1 MQSAVRISSAAYRTA
16 IVTGGVFFAAGLTLA
31 ALGPSLPTLAARIG
45 VDIAALGG
53 LFTATSVG
61 VIIAQLGVVQAS
73 RRFDQRTIL
82 AVSVLLMGVG
92 GMAIAQGGALLALL
106 AAALLSGLG
115 FGGIVGTGNT
125 LVAQLFPARSAA
137 ALNGVNLFFGI
148 GAMVGPA
155 IAGAANA
162 RFNAPQLA
170 LWVGAGLMVAL
181 APVVILGAAA
191 QGIGGAAST
200 GGVRVVAPPRSWLFG
215 LMLLVY
221 TGTEIGFGAW
231 LTLYMVSSAGLD
243 LVSAALVV
251 SGFWLALTSGRALAA
266 TLGGQLS
273 VHGLL
278 KLCLV
283 ILLLG
288 TVLITLSIGNLVITC
303 IGVLLFGLSCGP
315 IFPTVIALVSSSTPG
330 NAATSM
336 VLAMGN
342 SGGLL
347 VPALIGLLLT
357 RYGPPAVAGLLVLAA
372 LLMIGLGAAAM
383 RPSPG
388 ASNQSPPARLPQG

>member
-1 MQSAVRISSAAYRTA
+1 MQSALRVSSAAYRTA
-16 IVTGGVFFAAGLTLA
+16 IVTCGVFFAAGLTLA
-31 ALGPSLPTLAARIG
+31 ALGPSLPILALRIG

-61 VIIAQLGVVQAS
+61 VIIAQLGVVRAG

-82 AVSVLLMGVG
+82 AASVLLMGVG
-92 GMAIAQGGALLALL
+92 GMAIAQGGALSTLF

-115 FGGIVGTGNT
+115 FGGVVATGNT
-125 LVAQLFPARSAA
+125 LVARLFPGRSAA
-137 ALNGVNLFFGI
+137 ALNGINLFFGV

-170 LWVGAGLMVAL
+170 LWVGGGLMAAL
-181 APVVILGAAA
+181 APVVLGAAA
-191 QGIGGAAST
+191 RSVSGAAST
-200 GGVRVVAPPRSWLFG
+200 SGARVAAPPRSWLFG

-231 LTLYMVSSAGLD
+231 LTLYMVSSAALD

-266 TLGGQLS
+266 TLGGQIS
-273 VHGLL
+273 VYGLL
-278 KLCLV
+278 KLCL
-283 ILLLG
+283 IGLLLG
-288 TVLITLSIGNLVITC
+288 TILLTLSIGNLVITC

-330 NAATSM
+330 STATSM

-383 RPSPG
+383 RPSPES
-388 ASNQSPPARLPQG
+388 SNQSPPAPLPQG

>member
-1 MQSAVRISSAAYRTA
+1 MQSALRVSSAAYRTA
-16 IVTGGVFFAAGLTLA
+16 IVTCGVFFAAGLTLA
-31 ALGPSLPTLAARIG
+31 ALGPSLPILALRIG

-61 VIIAQLGVVQAS
+61 VIIAQLGVVRAG

-82 AVSVLLMGVG
+82 AASVLLMGVG
-92 GMAIAQGGALLALL
+92 GMAIAQGGALSTLF

-115 FGGIVGTGNT
+115 FGGVVATGNT
-125 LVAQLFPARSAA
+125 LVARLFPGRSAA
-137 ALNGVNLFFGI
+137 ALNGINLFFGV

-170 LWVGAGLMVAL
+170 LWVGGGLMAAL
-181 APVVILGAAA
+181 APVVLGAAA
-191 QGIGGAAST
+191 RSVSGAAST
-200 GGVRVVAPPRSWLFG
+200 SGARVAAPPRSWLFG

-231 LTLYMVSSAGLD
+231 LTLYMVSSAALD

-266 TLGGQLS
+266 TLGGQIS
-273 VHGLL
+273 VYGLL
-278 KLCLV
+278 KLCL
-283 ILLLG
+283 IGLLLG
-288 TVLITLSIGNLVITC
+288 TILLTLSIGNLVITC

-330 NAATSM
+330 STATSM

-383 RPSPG
+383 RPSLG
-388 ASNQSPPARLPQG
+388 SSNQSPPAPLPQG

>member
-1 MQSAVRISSAAYRTA
+1 MQSALRVSSAAYRTA
-16 IVTGGVFFAAGLTLA
+16 IVTCGVFFAAGLTLA
-31 ALGPSLPTLAARIG
+31 ALGPSLPILALRIG

-61 VIIAQLGVVQAS
+61 VIIAQLGVVRAG

-82 AVSVLLMGVG
+82 AASVLLMGVG
-92 GMAIAQGGALLALL
+92 GMAIAQGGALSTLF

-115 FGGIVGTGNT
+115 FGGVVATGNT
-125 LVAQLFPARSAA
+125 LVARLFPGRSAA
-137 ALNGVNLFFGI
+137 ALNGINLFFGV

-170 LWVGAGLMVAL
+170 LWVGGGLMAAL
-181 APVVILGAAA
+181 APVVLGAAA
-191 QGIGGAAST
+191 RSVSGAAST
-200 GGVRVVAPPRSWLFG
+200 SGARVAAPPRSWLFG

-231 LTLYMVSSAGLD
+231 LTLYMVSSAALD

-266 TLGGQLS
+266 TLGGQIS
-273 VHGLL
+273 VYGLL
-278 KLCLV
+278 KLCL
-283 ILLLG
+283 IGLLLG
-288 TVLITLSIGNLVITC
+288 TILLTLSIGNLVITC

-330 NAATSM
+330 STATSM

-388 ASNQSPPARLPQG
+388 SSNQSPPAPLPQG

>member
-1 MQSAVRISSAAYRTA
+1 MQSALRGSSAAYRTA
-16 IVTGGVFFAAGLTLA
+16 IVTCGVFFAAGLTLA
-31 ALGPSLPTLAARIG
+31 ALGPSLPILALRIG

-61 VIIAQLGVVQAS
+61 VIIAQLGVVRAG

-82 AVSVLLMGVG
+82 AASVLLMGVG
-92 GMAIAQGGALLALL
+92 GMAIAQGGALSTLF

-115 FGGIVGTGNT
+115 FGGVVATGNT
-125 LVAQLFPARSAA
+125 LVARLFPGRSAA
-137 ALNGVNLFFGI
+137 ALNGINLFFGV

-170 LWVGAGLMVAL
+170 LWVGGGLMAAL
-181 APVVILGAAA
+181 APVVLGAAA
-191 QGIGGAAST
+191 RSVSGAAST
-200 GGVRVVAPPRSWLFG
+200 SGARVAAPPRSWLFG

-231 LTLYMVSSAGLD
+231 LTLYMVSSAALD

-266 TLGGQLS
+266 TLGGQIS
-273 VHGLL
+273 VYGLL
-278 KLCLV
+278 KLCL
-283 ILLLG
+283 IGLLLG
-288 TVLITLSIGNLVITC
+288 TILLTLSIGNLVITC

-330 NAATSM
+330 STATSM

-388 ASNQSPPARLPQG
+388 SSNQSPPAPLPQG

>member
-1 MQSAVRISSAAYRTA
+1 MQSALRVSSAAYRTA
-16 IVTGGVFFAAGLTLA
+16 IVTCGVFFAAGLTLA
-31 ALGPSLPTLAARIG
+31 ALGPSLPILALRIG

-61 VIIAQLGVVQAS
+61 VIIAQLGVVRAG

-82 AVSVLLMGVG
+82 AASVLLMGVG
-92 GMAIAQGGALLALL
+92 GMAIAQGGALSTLF

-115 FGGIVGTGNT
+115 FGGVVATGNT
-125 LVAQLFPARSAA
+125 LVARLFPGRSAA
-137 ALNGVNLFFGI
+137 ALNGINLFFGV

-170 LWVGAGLMVAL
+170 LWVGGGLMAAL
-181 APVVILGAAA
+181 APVVLGAATRSVS
-191 QGIGGAAST
+191 GAAST
-200 GGVRVVAPPRSWLFG
+200 SGARVAAPPRSWLFG

-231 LTLYMVSSAGLD
+231 LTLYMVSSAALD

-266 TLGGQLS
+266 TLGGQIS
-273 VHGLL
+273 VYGLL
-278 KLCLV
+278 KLCL
-283 ILLLG
+283 IGLLLG
-288 TVLITLSIGNLVITC
+288 TILLTLSIGNLVITC

-330 NAATSM
+330 STATSM

-383 RPSPG
+383 RPSLG
-388 ASNQSPPARLPQG
+388 SSNQSPPAPLPQG

>member
-1 MQSAVRISSAAYRTA
+1 MQSALRVSSAAYRTA
-16 IVTGGVFFAAGLTLA
+16 IVTCGVFFAAGLTLA
-31 ALGPSLPTLAARIG
+31 ALGPSLPILALRIG

-61 VIIAQLGVVQAS
+61 VIIAQLGVVRAG

-82 AVSVLLMGVG
+82 AASVLLMGVG
-92 GMAIAQGGALLALL
+92 GMAIAQGGALSTLF

-115 FGGIVGTGNT
+115 FGGVVATGNT
-125 LVAQLFPARSAA
+125 LVARLFPGRSAA
-137 ALNGVNLFFGI
+137 ALNGINLFFGV

-170 LWVGAGLMVAL
+170 LWVGGGLMAAL
-181 APVVILGAAA
+181 APIVLGAATRSVS
-191 QGIGGAAST
+191 GAAST
-200 GGVRVVAPPRSWLFG
+200 SGARVAAPPRSWLFG

-231 LTLYMVSSAGLD
+231 LTLYMVSSAALD

-266 TLGGQLS
+266 TLGGQIS
-273 VHGLL
+273 VYGLL
-278 KLCLV
+278 KLCL
-283 ILLLG
+283 IGLLLG
-288 TVLITLSIGNLVITC
+288 TILLTLSIGNLVITC

-330 NAATSM
+330 STATSM

-383 RPSPG
+383 RPSLG
-388 ASNQSPPARLPQG
+388 SSNQSPPAPLPQG